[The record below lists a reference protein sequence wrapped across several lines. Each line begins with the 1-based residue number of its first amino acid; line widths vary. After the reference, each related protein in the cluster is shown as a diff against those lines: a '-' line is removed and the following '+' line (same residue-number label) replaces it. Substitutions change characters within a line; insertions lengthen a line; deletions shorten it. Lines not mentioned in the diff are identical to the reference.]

1 MTHKGVLTGETL
13 GTIEDRPPRW
23 WRGRSFYLGGAAGL
37 LVAAI
42 TAVALA
48 LTGTLSL
55 ARDVADETGSV
66 SPARGTVEGPGFDTP
81 EAAAEAFLEGLRDQ
95 DVEAMTNAFA
105 IESFVEKCDHAA
117 AIERLELASSFVA
130 QQSCPFPNDNPFGL
144 DANLLFRRSHVA
156 DEVSRILMSRISPH
170 LWDPGNGGVP
180 SEVIADGDAAREYQ
194 EQTEA
199 DLEVHEFA
207 AISAVTAVSPALF
220 VPRYSPAQW
229 EEATAKR
236 VKPYGLTPDEYRD
249 VALLF
254 TVEGERWLFT
264 PSVGRYGDRW
274 YLISLSSILT
284 SILNLDP
291 GGQGLVPESELMY

>member
-1 MTHKGVLTGETL
+1 MTHKDVLTGETL
-13 GTIEDRPPRW
+13 ATVEDRPPRW

-105 IESFVEKCDHAA
+105 IESFVEKCDYVAE
-117 AIERLELASSFVA
+117 IERLGTAGPFTAAV
-130 QQSCPFPNDNPFGL
+130 SCPFPNDDPFGR
-144 DANLLFRRSHVA
+144 DANRLLRRNNVA
-156 DEVSRILMSRISPH
+156 DEVGRVFMSRVSPH
-170 LWDPGNGGVP
+170 LWEGDGTTQ
-180 SEVIADGDAAREYQ
+180 SETIESGEAAREYQ

-199 DLEVHEFA
+199 DVRGYVFA
-207 AISAVTAVSPALF
+207 GITGITSVSPVLIAPQYASQKTQDG
-220 VPRYSPAQW
+220 VARRA
-229 EEATAKR
+229 
-236 VKPYGLTPDEYRD
+236 KPYGLAPEEYRD
-249 VALLF
+249 VALIF
-254 TVEGERWLFT
+254 TLDGEPWIFT
-264 PSVGRYGDRW
+264 ASAGQYGDRW
-274 YLISLSSILT
+274 YLISLNSVLAA
-284 SILNLDP
+284 ILNLDLGHLGP
-291 GGQGLVPESELMY
+291 VPSSELTD